1 MEAGLTILVGL
12 LFFTSFYALLRRG
25 VGNIALGV
33 ILLGHATN
41 LLIFVANGL
50 WRDATPIVPKDA
62 TVPDAGFAD
71 PLPQAMILTALVI
84 NFALFAY
91 VLILSWR
98 TASQLGTDDQDAL
111 TSTEKPS

>member
-1 MEAGLTILVGL
+1 MEACLTLLVGL
-12 LFFTSFYALLRRG
+12 LFFCAFYALLRRG
-25 VGNIALGV
+25 VANVTLGV

-41 LLIFVANGL
+41 LLLFVSNGL
-50 WRDATPIVPKDA
+50 SRGAPPVIRAGEDSPAP
-62 TVPDAGFAD
+62 GFAD

-98 TASQLGTDDQDAL
+98 TTAALGTDDQD
-111 TSTEKPS
+111 TMISTEKPS